1 LVHGSCLKE
10 FSEHQQFRR
19 EIVMILQTWFEEVW
33 NKGDEAA
40 IDLLL
45 APDVAIHN
53 LLGGNGEEVPDIPWF
68 KAMFRAFRSALSD
81 VQVTV
86 EDEMTQGDLSAARCV
101 ITAVHTG
108 DGLNRVPLN
117 RPIHFTGM
125 VMVRVRD
132 GKIVESWNYFDFETM
147 YKQME

>member
-1 LVHGSCLKE
+1 
-10 FSEHQQFRR
+10 
-19 EIVMILQTWFEEVW
+19 
-33 NKGDEAA
+33 
-40 IDLLL
+40 
-45 APDVAIHN
+45 
-53 LLGGNGEEVPDIPWF
+53 
-68 KAMFRAFRSALSD
+68 
-81 VQVTV
+81 
-86 EDEMTQGDLSAARCV
+86 MTQGDLSAARCV